1 MDNKKI
7 ISTYILQNA
16 DIEDI
21 DYDYR
26 IFDEGLVSSLFAID
40 LMTFLERKFDI
51 KIKLED
57 LDMENF
63 QTINTIFK
71 FVNEKR
77 EVKNV

>member
-26 IFDEGLVSSLFAID
+26 IFYEGLVRSLFAID